1 MAEWAHHESVL
12 VALGAPLHLMAA
24 FLRHHLAPAAAAL
37 PARHEARAAAALTAA
52 AVLGRARREVQ
63 ATGGRSPV
71 AEVRSRARAE
81 RRRGG
86 ARAGRSPVAA
96 RGRGG
101 ALQLRILEY
110 WVG

>member
-37 PARHEARAAAALTAA
+37 PARHE
-52 AVLGRARREVQ
+52 VQ

-86 ARAGRSPVAA
+86 ARAGRCAPAA
-96 RGRGG
+96 NLG
-101 ALQLRILEY
+101 ILG
-110 WVG
+110 WIGSWAGV

>member
-71 AEVRSRARAE
+71 AEE

-86 ARAGRSPVAA
+86 ARAGRCAPAA
-96 RGRGG
+96 NLG
-101 ALQLRILEY
+101 ILG
-110 WVG
+110 WIGSWAGV